1 MDKSIAEW
9 QSTHSGFF
17 SKFPFGAFAFARL
30 DDRLA
35 TSPLWQNA
43 ARVHGRDPL
52 DLLPSQPHVEFWNT
66 ECYFPTP
73 LSAELPSEGQQAFA
87 LVTELF
93 APKSR
98 GQVSLNSKDPTQNP
112 VVDHNYLSDPLDL
125 LVFSE
130 GCRLANEIVV
140 EGAGTRDV
148 VSGSWPKHLKHH
160 SHTTREEWE
169 PVIRAGADTC
179 EFFSPVFSVGML
191 VAFPRLR
198 LPCRLPP
205 CWFLQDGE
213 EQ

>member
-9 QSTHSGFF
+9 QSNHSGFF

-30 DDRLA
+30 DERLA
-35 TSPLWQNA
+35 NSPLWQNA
-43 ARVHGRDPL
+43 ARVNGRDPL
-52 DLLPSQPHVEFWNT
+52 DLLPCQPHVEFWNT
-66 ECYFPTP
+66 ECYFPTS
-73 LSAELPSEGQQAFA
+73 LSAEFPSEGQQAFA

-98 GQVSLNSKDPTQNP
+98 GQVSLQSKDATQNP

-140 EGAGTRDV
+140 DGAGTRDV
-148 VSGSWPKHLKHH
+148 VSGSWPRHLTHH

-179 EFFSPVFSVGML
+179 ECFPSSLALGML
-191 VAFPRLR
+191 VMLPRLR
-198 LPCRLPP
+198 IPCRLSP
-205 CWFLQDGE
+205 CRFL
-213 EQ
+213 